1 MGVKTGEDYQ
11 KQLKYSKE
19 ELTRLQALPL
29 DDKVALSKVRI
40 QEWYEY
46 WQGKVSI
53 SFSGGK
59 DSTVLL
65 HLVRSMYPEVPAIHA
80 DTGMELSSVKEFIK
94 NTPNVVRLKPEMNF
108 RQVIDTYGWV
118 FPSKNVA
125 KYVSDARRGV
135 RYATM
140 MFEGKNV
147 DGSPSVFNRDRYARW
162 KKLLDAPFKISEKCC
177 HIMKEAPLNEYYKE
191 TGRKPYIGLLACESK
206 RREDAWRK
214 TGCNAFNSKKASS
227 KPLSFWMEQ
236 DVLAYIKR
244 EGLKIA
250 DAYGE
255 IVEEKGKLKTTGEH
269 RTGCIFCLIGT
280 HLTKPNRIQRLKE
293 IEPAKYKYCM
303 EQLGMDEV
311 MTWLN
316 IPH

>member
-1 MGVKTGEDYQ
+1 M
-11 KQLKYSKE
+11 
-19 ELTRLQALPL
+19 PL

-65 HLVRSMYPEVPAIHA
+65 HLVRSMYPEVPAIYA

-140 MFEGKNV
+140 MFEGKNA

-162 KKLLDAPFKISEKCC
+162 KKLLDAPFKISDKCC

-206 RREDAWRK
+206 RREEFQK
-214 TGCNAFNSKKASS
+214 S
-227 KPLSFWMEQ
+227 LE
-236 DVLAYIKR
+236 
-244 EGLKIA
+244 
-250 DAYGE
+250 
-255 IVEEKGKLKTTGEH
+255 
-269 RTGCIFCLIGT
+269 
-280 HLTKPNRIQRLKE
+280 
-293 IEPAKYKYCM
+293 
-303 EQLGMDEV
+303 
-311 MTWLN
+311 
-316 IPH
+316 